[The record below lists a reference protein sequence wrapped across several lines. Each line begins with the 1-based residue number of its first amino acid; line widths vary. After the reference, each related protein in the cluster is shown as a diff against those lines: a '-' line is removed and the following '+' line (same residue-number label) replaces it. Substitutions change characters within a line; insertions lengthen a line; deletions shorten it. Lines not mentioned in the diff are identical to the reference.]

1 MNKIY
6 KIIWS
11 KARNCYVVV
20 SELAKRNGK
29 ASSGLNKKIIAA
41 FLAAGTVMAVNGSA
55 WADYSNV
62 DITQANDK
70 TITKTYYGNAGSN
83 AIAIG
88 AGTGTNAAKA
98 LAEDSIAI
106 GAGAAANYEQNV
118 VIGANSKTKGQLSTA
133 IGADSKAYGYRSVA
147 IGYDAQALDK
157 FASSSD
163 PSDPSNKS
171 RAVAIGAGSRA
182 LANRSV
188 AIGDN
193 AIAEQGKAWVV
204 SIGANSYSGLL
215 GANANGYGARA
226 FGKNSVAMGRQAR
239 AGEPATD
246 LSMNDATTYVTSKG
260 NMDGFGAVAIGY
272 MADAKKNGSFAVGYK
287 AQAHGVNSMAFGS
300 GQAQTDSDFVNITK
314 ALGDNSIAFGYNS
327 RALAN
332 NAVSFGAYTEATG
345 QRSLVFGTSGTDAVA
360 SGMGLLDNSRAAGQ
374 GSIAIGDRAVVDSKI
389 LVQSDAPDASVND
402 AISIGTEAHVRARNA
417 VAIGGNI
424 SYTNDDNET
433 VYGRSHNGR
442 DFGALVGEGADSA
455 IAIGGATLDESTS
468 DFTTG
473 TLAVKYE
480 AAASL
485 GKRGVAIGSG
495 ALVFSGD
502 AFARYEAKI
511 NSTEYQN
518 AKLAFETAES
528 EYLNATMQVSMK
540 ETEIASLDPSS
551 ADYETEK
558 TRLEGELA
566 ALTANA
572 NDKLAALDGAR
583 PAWQEQ
589 EAAALSLQQG
599 NAEAVADAIAIG
611 TNARAGIKNS
621 IALGKDAQTGE
632 LAESSIAIGEGAV
645 TGKDAVRAIVI
656 GKDSTVNGAD
666 SIAVGHGH
674 TVNGKNSGTFGDP
687 NIVNAD
693 NTYVVGNN
701 STVEKNITNA
711 FVFGND
717 VTVNNGTLPDGWDT
731 LSDDDKANQ
740 TGYGVIAIGNNVTA
754 SLNENVSR
762 ESGTPKVQ
770 HVAAIGDNAV
780 VGEENAVAIGFGAKS
795 IAYNSVSVGTGA
807 VSNAENAMAF
817 GNSAYATEA
826 GGVALGSF
834 SKANRAP
841 LYGTTTAGYDASKD
855 ADRTGD
861 DADSPA
867 WQSTLGAVSIG
878 VTEEGAKT
886 TATGT
891 RQLTGLAAGTADT
904 DAVNVA
910 QLKAVSAG
918 NSMNFG
924 GDNTTATDNI
934 ITVKGGEQLN
944 VKGGAEDLTNDNI
957 GIVADTTKKTLN
969 VKLSNKISLNDGG
982 HLVIGKTTDE
992 KGQTVVDQ
1000 NGVTLYP
1007 ASSASGSAITKFTK
1021 NGISAGN
1028 QKIEY
1033 VKAGEADTDAV
1044 NVGQL
1049 ATAAKAA
1056 KTEVVKG
1063 TNVTSVDKTIDE
1075 TGDGHT
1081 IYTVNVDDLTYQ
1093 VGTNAAKNV
1102 SLKNGL
1108 HFVDGTNTTAV
1119 QNEDGSIQF
1128 NATHNRLTGVTVTPA
1143 SDSSNAMTAELADAD
1158 GNKTTVNLQ
1167 NTYTTVTKSGNTITF
1182 RRNDG
1187 VSESI
1192 SLSDLGATDYRLV
1205 PAADGKYKVNG
1216 DGSLTL
1222 QVKDARNEGA
1232 AAVDVKIED
1241 IASKTQQ
1248 DINTSNIAANRADL
1262 DAGWTA
1268 TVGNNTINVNPEH
1281 NGLSFASSDDHV
1293 TVTADGRTIKVGVQN
1308 LADTGLG
1315 NITEEG
1321 KTVITNLAR
1330 DAVTVQGENGIEVTR
1345 SADKSTYTVKT
1356 KLGDNLTLRE
1366 GNIDLANTV
1375 KIGNGAD
1382 MHTVIVDGTKGEV
1395 TGLTNTTWS
1404 KDGAYNAGRAATEE
1418 QLKDV
1423 YEAAKGDALGSVKLK
1438 FQGESGDTLERGNNE
1453 ILQIVG
1459 DESNI
1464 TTKAEDGK
1472 LKVELSKD
1480 LNVNSVTAGN
1490 TVINDDGVTADKV
1503 TVGGTTIE
1511 DKKITVGDTVI
1522 DGTSVKA
1529 GDTTINNDGLTIDGG
1544 PSVTKG
1550 GIDAGKKKITGVAAG
1565 VAGTDAV
1572 NVDQLKEAT
1581 SGLRTEVKGGTN
1593 VTVTK
1598 DTTTAAD
1605 GHTIYT
1611 VNADGAKVSEADG
1624 GAVTVTGAKDTTTN
1638 ITDYKVDL
1646 SDTAK
1651 ASLDKVEKDGLTFKG
1666 DTGTSNKI
1674 KLGDTLNIKGGASGA
1689 LSDGNIG
1696 VEAEGDTLNIKLAKD
1711 IKGVDTIR
1719 VNKSITAGDTV
1730 ITGDGVTANMFKSG
1744 ATVINNEGVTATK
1757 FTAGET
1763 SVSSNGLAI
1772 EGGPSVTKGG
1782 IDAGGK
1788 QVTNVAAGEND
1799 TDAATFGQLKDL
1811 AAGAGQAINNVSNEI
1826 SRVDSRMKKG
1836 LAGAAALAALHP
1848 IDTDDKFTMGLGYG
1862 NYRNAHA
1869 GAIGVFYRPTEKIML
1884 SVGGAMGNGENMINA
1899 GLSFALDK
1907 GKGFGTSKA
1916 VMARKIND
1924 LTAENAAQAAKIET
1938 LEARLAAIESKL
1950 EK

>member
-1 MNKIY
+1 MTYN
-6 KIIWS
+6 
-11 KARNCYVVV
+11 
-20 SELAKRNGK
+20 
-29 ASSGLNKKIIAA
+29 
-41 FLAAGTVMAVNGSA
+41 T
-55 WADYSNV
+55 
-62 DITQANDK
+62 TDK
-70 TITKTYYGNAGSN
+70 TATFNRNDGGS
-83 AIAIG
+83 
-88 AGTGTNAAKA
+88 
-98 LAEDSIAI
+98 
-106 GAGAAANYEQNV
+106 Y
-118 VIGANSKTKGQLSTA
+118 
-133 IGADSKAYGYRSVA
+133 
-147 IGYDAQALDK
+147 
-157 FASSSD
+157 
-163 PSDPSNKS
+163 
-171 RAVAIGAGSRA
+171 
-182 LANRSV
+182 
-188 AIGDN
+188 
-193 AIAEQGKAWVV
+193 
-204 SIGANSYSGLL
+204 
-215 GANANGYGARA
+215 
-226 FGKNSVAMGRQAR
+226 
-239 AGEPATD
+239 
-246 LSMNDATTYVTSKG
+246 
-260 NMDGFGAVAIGY
+260 
-272 MADAKKNGSFAVGYK
+272 
-287 AQAHGVNSMAFGS
+287 
-300 GQAQTDSDFVNITK
+300 
-314 ALGDNSIAFGYNS
+314 
-327 RALAN
+327 
-332 NAVSFGAYTEATG
+332 
-345 QRSLVFGTSGTDAVA
+345 
-360 SGMGLLDNSRAAGQ
+360 
-374 GSIAIGDRAVVDSKI
+374 
-389 LVQSDAPDASVND
+389 
-402 AISIGTEAHVRARNA
+402 
-417 VAIGGNI
+417 
-424 SYTNDDNET
+424 
-433 VYGRSHNGR
+433 
-442 DFGALVGEGADSA
+442 
-455 IAIGGATLDESTS
+455 
-468 DFTTG
+468 
-473 TLAVKYE
+473 
-480 AAASL
+480 
-485 GKRGVAIGSG
+485 
-495 ALVFSGD
+495 
-502 AFARYEAKI
+502 
-511 NSTEYQN
+511 
-518 AKLAFETAES
+518 
-528 EYLNATMQVSMK
+528 
-540 ETEIASLDPSS
+540 
-551 ADYETEK
+551 
-558 TRLEGELA
+558 
-566 ALTANA
+566 
-572 NDKLAALDGAR
+572 
-583 PAWQEQ
+583 
-589 EAAALSLQQG
+589 ALSL
-599 NAEAVADAIAIG
+599 
-611 TNARAGIKNS
+611 
-621 IALGKDAQTGE
+621 KDMG
-632 LAESSIAIGEGAV
+632 
-645 TGKDAVRAIVI
+645 
-656 GKDSTVNGAD
+656 
-666 SIAVGHGH
+666 
-674 TVNGKNSGTFGDP
+674 
-687 NIVNAD
+687 
-693 NTYVVGNN
+693 
-701 STVEKNITNA
+701 
-711 FVFGND
+711 
-717 VTVNNGTLPDGWDT
+717 
-731 LSDDDKANQ
+731 
-740 TGYGVIAIGNNVTA
+740 
-754 SLNENVSR
+754 
-762 ESGTPKVQ
+762 
-770 HVAAIGDNAV
+770 
-780 VGEENAVAIGFGAKS
+780 
-795 IAYNSVSVGTGA
+795 
-807 VSNAENAMAF
+807 
-817 GNSAYATEA
+817 
-826 GGVALGSF
+826 
-834 SKANRAP
+834 
-841 LYGTTTAGYDASKD
+841 
-855 ADRTGD
+855 
-861 DADSPA
+861 
-867 WQSTLGAVSIG
+867 
-878 VTEEGAKT
+878 
-886 TATGT
+886 
-891 RQLTGLAAGTADT
+891 
-904 DAVNVA
+904 
-910 QLKAVSAG
+910 
-918 NSMNFG
+918 
-924 GDNTTATDNI
+924 ATDYRLVGDGVSHDQAYQMKADG
-934 ITVKGGEQLN
+934 TVTLN
-944 VKGGAEDLTNDNI
+944 VQDQMNPDNI
-957 GIVADTTKKTLN
+957 GQITIEGLVKPADVA
-969 VKLSNKISLNDGG
+969 
-982 HLVIGKTTDE
+982 
-992 KGQTVVDQ
+992 
-1000 NGVTLYP
+1000 
-1007 ASSASGSAITKFTK
+1007 
-1021 NGISAGN
+1021 
-1028 QKIEY
+1028 
-1033 VKAGEADTDAV
+1033 
-1044 NVGQL
+1044 
-1049 ATAAKAA
+1049 AA

-1063 TNVTSVDKTIDE
+1063 TNVTSVVKT
-1075 TGDGHT
+1075 TGTDNQS

-1119 QNEDGSIQF
+1119 
-1128 NATHNRLTGVTVTPA
+1128 GVTVTPA

-1696 VEAEGDTLNIKLAKD
+1696 VEGSGDTLNIKLAKD

-1730 ITGDGVTANMFKSG
+1730 ITGDGVTANTFRSG

-1782 IDAGGK
+1782 IDGGGK

-1916 VMARKIND
+1916 AMARKIND